1 MKSGPPVQPV
11 VLFMSTDYGN
21 RLLEYTMK
29 IYYADRLYEYEK
41 RKGTYIMQGVSS
53 YLFRAQRFYFDSAVR
68 I

>member
-1 MKSGPPVQPV
+1 
-11 VLFMSTDYGN
+11 
-21 RLLEYTMK
+21 MK
-29 IYYADRLYEYEK
+29 IYYANRLYEYEK